1 MASRFWQ
8 WYNACIYEG
17 ASLSLS
23 YLLTTPIRAA
33 ADIRARIFHRKD
45 PLVVQRELL
54 PYLLKQAA
62 TSRFGRQYGFA
73 ELAALPFDSCYR
85 HYRQQV
91 PLRTYRQ
98 FWDDWFGPCLRETA
112 GGQQL
117 LLDDLTWPGRIP
129 WLCET
134 SGTTAPTKYI
144 PFSSEMYRVNRQA
157 ALDMLCCYLAAR
169 PESQVAG
176 GKILYMA
183 GSTSLKEMGHG
194 VLAGDM
200 SAITLSKRPAWLNRF
215 VEPNEPLS
223 SAPWE
228 QRLEGMARLLCA
240 DDRIRMISGVPPW
253 ILLLL
258 KQVEQISG
266 RSLRETLPN
275 LELVIH
281 GGTSM
286 APYAAEYQRLLPD
299 GGIDFLELLPSS
311 EAFMG
316 FQVQGEHRMRLTPFY
331 GTFFEFV
338 PIEQLD
344 ETGTPLADAQAVG
357 LHEVT
362 VGQRYALILS
372 TCAGLWRYH
381 IGDTLRFLDTEQF
394 HFEFT
399 GRDKFLD
406 RFEEKVTQAEV
417 EQAVAILNQQ
427 SDGQV
432 REFMVG
438 ADIAGRCHQWVLA
451 CRDTG
456 LRPGQVAALLDQ
468 QLRLF
473 NADYDTF
480 RNQERIN
487 PPRVL
492 LVSESEIYDWS
503 QQVRGK
509 LGGQSKIP
517 HIDPTLTGELV
528 QSLLQGA
535 AKNNRG
541 GA

>member
-1 MASRFWQ
+1 M
-8 WYNACIYEG
+8 
-17 ASLSLS
+17 SLS

-33 ADIRARIFHRKD
+33 AEIRARIFHRKD
-45 PLVVQRELL
+45 PLAAQRELL
-54 PYLLKQAA
+54 PSLLCQAA
-62 TSRFGRQYGFA
+62 NTRFGRVYDFA
-73 ELAALPFDSCYR
+73 GLAQLPFEQCY
-85 HYRQQV
+85 QQYQQRV

-98 FWDDWFGPCLRETA
+98 FWDDWFGSCQHETSH
-112 GGQQL
+112 GQQL
-117 LLDDLTWPGRIP
+117 LLEDLTWPGRIP

-144 PFSSEMYRVNRQA
+144 PFSSEMYRMNRRA
-157 ALDMLCCYLAAR
+157 ALDMLCSYLAAR
-169 PESQVAG
+169 PDSRIPD

-183 GSTSLKEMGHG
+183 GSTALKEMGAG

-200 SAITLSKRPAWLNRF
+200 SAITLSKRPAWLHRF
-215 VEPNEPLS
+215 VEPQEPLA

-228 QRLEGMARLLCA
+228 QRLEGMTNLLLN
-240 DDRIRMISGVPPW
+240 DDRIRIISGVPPW

-258 KQVEQISG
+258 KQVEQRSG
-266 RSLRETLPN
+266 KPLRQALPH
-275 LELVIH
+275 LELLIH

-299 GGIDFLELLPSS
+299 GGLDFLELLPSS

-316 FQVQGEHRMRLTPFY
+316 FQVYGEQQMRLTPFY
-331 GTFFEFV
+331 GAFFEFV
-338 PIEQLD
+338 PIDKLD
-344 ETGTPLADAQAVG
+344 ETGAPLPDAPAVA
-357 LHEVT
+357 LHEVIA
-362 VGQRYALILS
+362 GQRYAIILS

-406 RFEEKVTQAEV
+406 RFEEKVTQSEV
-417 EQAVAILNQQ
+417 EQAVAALNQQ
-427 SDGQV
+427 QDGSV

-438 ADIAGRCHQWVLA
+438 ADIPLRRHQWVLA
-451 CRDTG
+451 CREGSRIQADQAASVLDCH
-456 LRPGQVAALLDQ
+456 LRQV
-468 QLRLF
+468 

-480 RNQERIN
+480 RQQGRIS
-487 PPRVL
+487 PPQVVL
-492 LVSESEIYDWS
+492 VAESEIYSWS
-503 QQVRGK
+503 RQVRGK

-528 QSLLQGA
+528 QSLIQFRTA
-535 AKNNRG
+535 CQ
-541 GA
+541 